1 MLQNILKIAVIT
13 VLCALACSQFALA
26 QTAPPTILEI
36 DIENFVA
43 YYDDIPDVS
52 KRATDPNATTPVL
65 GRNFAPSVLIGDIVA
80 VNGQPAKGTFVYRT
94 LTLNLRAAPTA
105 GQAIADIVRNNVNNQ
120 AFEILKSDGTPI
132 GNVMTSGLG
141 VGS

>member
-1 MLQNILKIAVIT
+1 MLFRRNT
-13 VLCALACSQFALA
+13 ALAAALWAAVFSPLSLA
-26 QTAPPTILEI
+26 QVPPPTILEI

-105 GQAIADIVRNNVNNQ
+105 GQAIADIVRSNVNNQ

-132 GNVMTSGLG
+132 GTIMTVGLG
-141 VGS
+141 VG